1 MNRQEIQDILDKQIA
16 GLVDFVSGYKA
27 CAKVVLD
34 SFDKKEINGSS
45 GIQANAGN
53 TEGA

>member
-34 SFDKKEINGSS
+34 SFDKKEINGS